1 MREQPVEEAVAA
13 ARAATPVVRAAGG
26 VICDGDG
33 GVVRVAVVH
42 RPAYD
47 DWTLPKGK
55 LEAGERPETAAL
67 REVEEE
73 TGLRCLIDRCLGT
86 LAYLDR
92 RGRDKVVWYW
102 SMRVI
107 SGSFAPTREVD
118 ELRWPAAA
126 DAAALLSYAHD
137 RVLITR
143 ATAP

>member
-1 MREQPVEEAVAA
+1 MGEQPVEEAVAA
-13 ARAATPVVRAAGG
+13 ARAQAPVVRAAGG
-26 VICDGDG
+26 VIWDRDGE
-33 GVVRVAVVH
+33 VMRVALVH

-47 DWTLPKGK
+47 DWTFPKGK
-55 LEAGERPETAAL
+55 LEAGERLETAAL

-86 LAYLDR
+86 LTYLDR

-118 ELRWPAAA
+118 ELRWLTAS
-126 DAAALLSYAHD
+126 DAGAMLSYEHD
-137 RVLITR
+137 RVLLTR
-143 ATAP
+143 AAE